1 MTKPVPYYPLF
12 AANLI
17 ASKPFRLMTLEE
29 RGLWITIQMECWV
42 NGAVPSNL
50 DELAKYL
57 GIPSDEVHRCFTKT
71 QMSFL
76 IKEDESF
83 KSPELEEQRKEFLEQ
98 REKQRIGGIDGAKR
112 KKAKQEAARKLGIPK
127 GQPEGSLSYINSNQI
142 NSNSFISNQLVERRF
157 SAEEIDEWIDD
168 YDNAENTKY

>member
-17 ASKPFRLMTLEE
+17 ASKPFRLMSLEE

-50 DELAKYL
+50 GELAKYL
-57 GIPSDEVHRCFTKT
+57 GVASDEVNRCFTKV

-76 IKEDESF
+76 IEEDELL
-83 KSPELEEQRKEFLEQ
+83 KSPELEEQRKEYLER

-112 KKAKQEAARKLGIPK
+112 KKAKQETEKSLGTPE
-127 GQPEGSLSYINSNQI
+127 GQPKGSLSYINSSQL
-142 NSNSFISNQLVERRF
+142 NSNSVTSNQLSGEKLRIQ
-157 SAEEIDEWIDD
+157 ELKEWVDN
-168 YDNAENTKY
+168 YENAEDAK

>member
-57 GIPSDEVHRCFTKT
+57 GVTSDEVHRCFTKT

-76 IKEDESF
+76 VKEEGQF
-83 KSPELEEQRKEFLEQ
+83 KSPELEAQRKEYLER
-98 REKQRIGGIDGAKR
+98 REKQRIGGIDGARR
-112 KKAKQEAARKLGIPK
+112 KKAKQEVAMKIGIPE
-127 GQPEGSLSYINSNQI
+127 GPPEGSLSYINSNQLK
-142 NSNSFISNQLVERRF
+142 SSSLMSNQLVERRF
-157 SAEEIDEWIDD
+157 STKEIEDWIDD
-168 YDNAENTKY
+168 YENTEDTKY